1 MSHTVISVNLR
12 QGACIL
18 CEGRGLFLL
27 LLFSHK
33 RSPAGS
39 GIALCTKKK
48 KKKSLTSFSLNLK
61 GPSQTFWLK
70 YKRKKY
76 KRN

>member
-18 CEGRGLFLL
+18 CEGRRLFLL

-48 KKKSLTSFSLNLK
+48 KKPDFI
-61 GPSQTFWLK
+61 FFEF
-70 YKRKKY
+70 KRPFT
-76 KRN
+76 NILA